1 MDESIEIGKARAE
14 IKALN
19 EAIAAL
25 SYRYAEEVAS
35 NAVDCAHASTNAC
48 VNFENAAFADTWRS
62 VLDGLTPRDVE
73 NAVKLARSEMV
84 FEELTYWTRIYGEYI
99 GKDGGNGGI
108 DEYADELTKNA
119 DVFCGYGIDRDW
131 FMEFNADRIRERYE
145 RERDEYEAAEM
156 KGGEDD

>member
-1 MDESIEIGKARAE
+1 MDESIELEKARAE
-14 IKALN
+14 IKALH

-25 SYRYAEEVAS
+25 SCRYAEEVAS
-35 NAVDCAHASTNAC
+35 NAVANARF
-48 VNFENAAFADTWRS
+48 NFENAAFADTWRG

-84 FEELTYWTRIYGEYI
+84 FEGLSYRVRIFCDYI
-99 GKDGGNGGI
+99 EEDGGI
-108 DEYADELTKNA
+108 EEYANELMRDA
-119 DVFCGYGIDRDW
+119 DVFEAFGIDRDW
-131 FMEFNADRIRERYE
+131 FIEFNAERIRERFE

>member
-1 MDESIEIGKARAE
+1 MDESIELEKARAK
-14 IKALN
+14 IKALH

-35 NAVDCAHASTNAC
+35 NAVANARF
-48 VNFENAAFADTWRS
+48 NFENAAFADMWRG

-84 FEELTYWTRIYGEYI
+84 FEELTYCVKIYGEYI
-99 GKDGGNGGI
+99 GKDGKNGGI
-108 DEYADELTKNA
+108 DEYTDALVMKP
-119 DVFCGYGIDRDW
+119 DVFEAFGIDRDW
-131 FMEFNADRIRERYE
+131 FIEFNADRIRERFE